1 MPLSIQAGKENGF
14 CFIFPIVSGKDNQ
27 IVNIFCGCFY
37 IFCNRSFS
45 RIFCTNFGVGILDL
59 TADHLLPRDLKKP
72 PIFENTA
79 FILPP
84 NKNTLLRHIF

>member
-37 IFCNRSFS
+37 S
-45 RIFCTNFGVGILDL
+45 
-59 TADHLLPRDLKKP
+59 KK
-72 PIFENTA
+72 FV
-79 FILPP
+79 F
-84 NKNTLLRHIF
+84 